1 MPAEAVNLAKY
12 GALGGATRL
21 FRLFVGRHLRRRE
34 DEALMGEPLWLRQ
47 IEAPQSL
54 SELEA
59 AQAAA
64 EREPVRVGS
73 RETVEDALRR
83 EPEKVAHQVRSWLSE
98 DV

>member
-1 MPAEAVNLAKY
+1 VPAGTLDAAKY
-12 GALGGATRL
+12 GALGLASLIFL
-21 FRLFVGRHLRRRE
+21 FFVGRHLRRRE

-54 SELEA
+54 SSLEA
-59 AQAAA
+59 AQGGAP
-64 EREPVRVGS
+64 EPVGVGS

-83 EPEKVAHQVRSWLSE
+83 EPEKVASQVRNWMSE